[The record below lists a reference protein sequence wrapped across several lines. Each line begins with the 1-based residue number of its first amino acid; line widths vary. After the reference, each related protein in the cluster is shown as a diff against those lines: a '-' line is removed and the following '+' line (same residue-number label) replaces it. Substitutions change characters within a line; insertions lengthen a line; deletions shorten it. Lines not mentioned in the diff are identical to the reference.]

1 MSLTGGNKEKKSE
14 QLGSNE
20 ILTQIAIVKTQIR
33 KGLGNMNVYKSV
45 DSDDMAPGVLR
56 KLANILNHLE

>member
-45 DSDDMAPGVLR
+45 DSDDMVPRVLR